1 LIEAM
6 ADKAVTIRTRKFMT
20 NRLLSRKQFVSF
32 DPHILSVSFILQV
45 PKKRFSKD
53 SWLVVG
59 LAQLGH
65 IDLEL

>member
-1 LIEAM
+1 
-6 ADKAVTIRTRKFMT
+6 MT